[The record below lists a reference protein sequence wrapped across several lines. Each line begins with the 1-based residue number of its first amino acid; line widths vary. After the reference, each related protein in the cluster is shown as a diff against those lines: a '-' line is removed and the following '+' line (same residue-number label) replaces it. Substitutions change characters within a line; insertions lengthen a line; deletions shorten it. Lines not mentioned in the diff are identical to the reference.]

1 MSRLVHVGQ
10 VVVDVLLRLPELPGP
25 GCDVLATE
33 SRIAVGGGL
42 TVLSTAV
49 RQGLP
54 AAYAGMH
61 GTGPM
66 ADLAREA
73 LAQAGAELLQP
84 RLPKQ
89 DTGFTVVMVES
100 DGERTFATSV
110 GAEGELG
117 SAELA
122 RLRLRPDD
130 VVYISGFCLVQPRNG
145 PAIAEWLS
153 TVDVPVIVDP
163 GPLVAEIPEDVLAP
177 VLARADWWTCNEYE
191 GILLTG
197 EAEPAPALAG
207 RTGGVVVRMGADGCV
222 LAKDGEVRWIPGY
235 PVKSTGRSGD
245 VHVGA
250 FAAALAAGEPPERA
264 VARAN
269 AVAALTLTHRGA
281 APAAAEVDAFL
292 AARR

>member
-1 MSRLVHVGQ
+1 M
-10 VVVDVLLRLPELPGP
+10 VDVLLRLPELPGP
-25 GCDVLATE
+25 GGDVLATD

-73 LAQAGAELLQP
+73 LRGAGAELLQP
-84 RLPKQ
+84 RYPGE

-117 SAELA
+117 PAELA
-122 RLRLRPDD
+122 RLALRPDD
-130 VVYISGFCLVQPRNG
+130 FVYVSGLCLVQPRNG
-145 PAIAEWLS
+145 PALAEWLS

-163 GPLVAEIPEDVLAP
+163 GPLVADIPADVLDP
-177 VLARADWWTCNEYE
+177 VLARADWWSCNESE

-197 EAEPAPALAG
+197 EAEPAAALAA
-207 RTGGVVVRMGADGCV
+207 RTGGVIVRMGPEGCV
-222 LAKDGEVRWIPGY
+222 LAADGEVRWIPGY
-235 PVKSTGRSGD
+235 PVKAFGSSGD

-250 FAAALAAGEPPERA
+250 FAAALAAGESPEA
-264 VARAN
+264 SVARAN
-269 AVAALTLTHRGA
+269 AVAALTLTRHGA
-281 APAAAEVDAFL
+281 APAAEEVDAFL
-292 AARR
+292 AAQH